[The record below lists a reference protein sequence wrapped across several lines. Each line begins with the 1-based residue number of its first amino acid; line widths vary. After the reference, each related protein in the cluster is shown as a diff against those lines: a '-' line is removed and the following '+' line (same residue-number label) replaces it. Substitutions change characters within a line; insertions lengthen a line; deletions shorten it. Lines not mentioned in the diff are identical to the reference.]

1 MGVGLASER
10 IWLFRDILG
19 YFAPAGRHGER
30 IGVALALAF
39 HAGSGAERRA

>member
-19 YFAPAGRHGER
+19 YFAPVGRHGER
-30 IGVALALAF
+30 IGGRPSLND
-39 HAGSGAERRA
+39 SGVG